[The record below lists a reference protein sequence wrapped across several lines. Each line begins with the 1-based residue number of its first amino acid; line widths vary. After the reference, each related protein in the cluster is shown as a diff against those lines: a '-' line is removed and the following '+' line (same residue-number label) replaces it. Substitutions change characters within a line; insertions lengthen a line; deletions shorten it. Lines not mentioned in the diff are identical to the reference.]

1 MRHLNEIPF
10 VASSRRP
17 SSTRSRALLRHAS
30 AILLF
35 GLTLSVRCLAAQTSS
50 ATSGQLEIATG
61 LQQLRSGHASE
72 AKTSFDAAV
81 RAAPRSADA
90 LTWRGISENQLGLYA
105 AAAADFRAA
114 LRLDRNT
121 LPAHYNLALS
131 LIRLHETDAAIEQL
145 KFVIGVQPNALQ
157 PRFNLALLLEEKNQR
172 QEAATQLQAAHAI
185 EPDDS
190 GVVLHLL
197 DDILKLRQMQDVP
210 KLVQALQGTSIGPGL
225 KQHAGTSLLEAGEFK
240 EAVMLLK
247 AAHQQEPAQVEIAML
262 LARAYIGAGRYE
274 DAVVLLEPAVAS
286 GTAGATYLSAL
297 AYSGTGNRQKAVDA
311 FQHAA
316 ALDPHDAR
324 PLYHLGLLAASS
336 PDARSQATDLLRS
349 AIKLDPH
356 NETYALALAR
366 ILLEQDQAAEALRVI
381 AQTKIS
387 SAESLTLEGI
397 ATISLRGVASAQP
410 ILQRAVVQNPDFA
423 LAQDLLGFC
432 LYKQGNYAKAAEAYK
447 VAADQEPSRLVY
459 LHNTALAY
467 YRANQIPQALNY
479 AQRASSIPDTTADD
493 HALLGKV
500 YVAAGRQQEA
510 LPELQRAVE
519 LNPELES
526 AYYTLARTYM
536 RMGDRQQATNWS
548 EKLSALKQRHAASS
562 ATAVESDAS
571 SVRSSTLLSG
581 NVISVD
587 EESFP

>member
-1 MRHLNEIPF
+1 
-10 VASSRRP
+10 
-17 SSTRSRALLRHAS
+17 
-30 AILLF
+30 
-35 GLTLSVRCLAAQTSS
+35 
-50 ATSGQLEIATG
+50 
-61 LQQLRSGHASE
+61 
-72 AKTSFDAAV
+72 
-81 RAAPRSADA
+81 
-90 LTWRGISENQLGLYA
+90 
-105 AAAADFRAA
+105 
-114 LRLDRNT
+114 
-121 LPAHYNLALS
+121 
-131 LIRLHETDAAIEQL
+131 
-145 KFVIGVQPNALQ
+145 
-157 PRFNLALLLEEKNQR
+157 
-172 QEAATQLQAAHAI
+172 
-185 EPDDS
+185 
-190 GVVLHLL
+190 
-197 DDILKLRQMQDVP
+197 
-210 KLVQALQGTSIGPGL
+210 
-225 KQHAGTSLLEAGEFK
+225 
-240 EAVMLLK
+240 
-247 AAHQQEPAQVEIAML
+247 
-262 LARAYIGAGRYE
+262 
-274 DAVVLLEPAVAS
+274 
-286 GTAGATYLSAL
+286 L

-536 RMGDRQQATNWS
+536 RMGDRQQGTNWS